1 MVPAYKK
8 SRAISTYAH
17 YVARYKTRFYSRMG
31 FDIVM
36 GRREGIYF
44 WDLNGKRYINC
55 HSNGGVF
62 NLGHRNPDVTRALE
76 QALGDYDIG
85 NHHLISG
92 PRGELARRLCESMRA
107 GWLRGRFRESIDTVI
122 FGVSGGEAVDL
133 AIKLACAHTG
143 RREVLSLVGGYHGHT
158 GLALATGDARY
169 RDPFHL
175 DLPGFRQIPFGDFDH
190 IERFITPDTAAIILE
205 TIPATLGMPV
215 FPKATLQHL
224 RDVTAARDIV
234 LICDEIQTGLGRTG
248 EAWAFQHYNLVPDIV
263 VTGKGLSGGLYPI
276 AATCFRKKY
285 ERIF

>member
-133 AIKLACAHTG
+133 AIKPVAGRYCPWLVAITG
-143 RREVLSLVGGYHGHT
+143 TRGLLWQPVTRAIAIRFTWICRAFVRFPSEILTTLNVLSPLT
-158 GLALATGDARY
+158 R
-169 RDPFHL
+169 
-175 DLPGFRQIPFGDFDH
+175 LPLFWKRFRPPWVC
-190 IERFITPDTAAIILE
+190 R
-205 TIPATLGMPV
+205 
-215 FPKATLQHL
+215 
-224 RDVTAARDIV
+224 
-234 LICDEIQTGLGRTG
+234 
-248 EAWAFQHYNLVPDIV
+248 
-263 VTGKGLSGGLYPI
+263 
-276 AATCFRKKY
+276 CFR
-285 ERIF
+285 RRRCSICAM